1 MEKSLDK
8 HHNPIKKGILWNHIA
23 AFSKQNVT
31 MPVTHKSSKRK
42 KGKKGKRRF
51 TAVYLNLLG
60 KRDSKGKNTE
70 EECSRKE
77 TGKQE
82 AETVLRL

>member
-1 MEKSLDK
+1 MESYCSIFKAERYYVR
-8 HHNPIKKGILWNHIA
+8 NTQVIKKKKG
-23 AFSKQNVT
+23 
-31 MPVTHKSSKRK
+31 

-51 TAVYLNLLG
+51 NMVYLNLLG
-60 KRDSKGKNTE
+60 KRDSKGKNKVK
-70 EECSRKE
+70 ECSRKE